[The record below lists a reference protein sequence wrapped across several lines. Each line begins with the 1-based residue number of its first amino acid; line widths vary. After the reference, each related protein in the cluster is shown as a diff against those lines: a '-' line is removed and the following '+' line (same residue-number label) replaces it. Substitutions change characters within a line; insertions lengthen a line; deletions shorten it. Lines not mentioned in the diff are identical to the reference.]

1 MTTVMMRIMMMT
13 KRKSM
18 ETTMGM
24 TSPTQTR
31 RMVARSIPG
40 LTDTFSSSMQW
51 VLASM
56 EAGETPMNES
66 QVEDIQLPYVFQ
78 IFIFNL
84 FSYQI
89 HCLFSYDRPATF

>member
-1 MTTVMMRIMMMT
+1 MTR
-13 KRKSM
+13 RSM
-18 ETTMGM
+18 ETTMEM

-31 RMVARSIPG
+31 RMVARSIMG

-51 VLASM
+51 VLVAI

-66 QVEDIQLPYVFQ
+66 PLSYVFQ
-78 IFIFNL
+78 ILIFNL

>member
-1 MTTVMMRIMMMT
+1 
-13 KRKSM
+13 M

-51 VLASM
+51 VLAAM

-66 QVEDIQLPYVFQ
+66 QLSYGFQ
-78 IFIFNL
+78 ILIFNL

-89 HCLFSYDRPATF
+89 HCLFSYDRPAIF